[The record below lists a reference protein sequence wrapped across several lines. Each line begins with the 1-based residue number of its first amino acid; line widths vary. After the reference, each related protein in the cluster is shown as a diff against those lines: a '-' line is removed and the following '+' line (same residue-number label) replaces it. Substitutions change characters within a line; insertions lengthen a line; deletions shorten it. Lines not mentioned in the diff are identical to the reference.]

1 MKFGLLYEM
10 QTPKPWN
17 ERSEYDIYH
26 QALDQ
31 IVLGEEIGLQYVWE
45 VEHHF
50 LSEYSHSSAPEVF
63 LGAVSQRTEKIR
75 IGQGVALLPCNFNH
89 PVRVA
94 ERAAVLDIMSKGRL
108 EFGTG
113 RSITRE
119 ELEGFG
125 IDPKD
130 SKPMWEE
137 AVELIPRMWMED
149 PFSCDGKYC
158 KVPPRSIHPKPIQKP
173 HPPLWAAATQP
184 MTFTQAGERG
194 MGALCFGYNAPAD
207 LEKSVQAYC
216 DAVKKPARPVGKFV
230 NRNIGALTV
239 MYCEKTDAGALKL
252 GVSAAMF
259 FVDSGLRLF
268 RPWYGKD
275 TPGYEF
281 YSHLRSDIVDPLK
294 VKRPIDLTKN
304 GTILVGA
311 PGTIND
317 AIELYDKI
325 GVTQMV
331 MLVQAGRLPHDK
343 IMESLKLFGKEV
355 LPSWQ

>member
-1 MKFGLLYEM
+1 MKFGLLYEL

-17 ERSEYDIYH
+17 ERSEYNIYH

-31 IVLGEEIGLQYVWE
+31 IVLAEQVGFQYVWE

-75 IGQGVALLPCNFNH
+75 IGQGVALLPYNFNH

-94 ERAAVLDIMSKGRL
+94 ERAAALDILSKGRL

-149 PFSCDGKYC
+149 PFSCDGKYY

-184 MTFTQAGERG
+184 TTYTQAGERG
-194 MGALCFGYNAPAD
+194 LGVLSFGFNAPAD
-207 LEKSVQAYC
+207 LGPSIQSYY
-216 DAVKKPARPVGKFV
+216 DAIKNPKKLVGKFANPNV
-230 NRNIGALTV
+230 GALTV

-281 YSHLRSDIVDPLK
+281 YSKLRSDIVDPLK
-294 VKRPIDLTKN
+294 VKRPIDLTNN

-311 PGTIND
+311 PGTLSK
-317 AIELYDKI
+317 AIELYEKA
-325 GVTQMV
+325 GVTQM
-331 MLVQAGRLPHDK
+331 LLLIQAGRLPHDK
-343 IMESLKLFGKEV
+343 IMESLELFGEEV
-355 LPSWQ
+355 LRSWQ